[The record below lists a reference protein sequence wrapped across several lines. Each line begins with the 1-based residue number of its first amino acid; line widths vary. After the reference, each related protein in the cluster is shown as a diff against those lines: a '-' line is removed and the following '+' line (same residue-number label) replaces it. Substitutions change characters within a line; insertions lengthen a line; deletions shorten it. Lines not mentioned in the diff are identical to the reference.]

1 MRQRIDLG
9 AETIAFVRQRVAE
22 IVGENQEGYNL
33 SPSLRK
39 HRRKYCR
46 KIICDACSHC
56 ENHTENHAENHTE
69 NPQKSTQKSA
79 TLSHEFD
86 LK

>member
-22 IVGENQEGYNL
+22 IVGEKQEGYKL

-39 HRRKYCR
+39 YRRKHRR
-46 KIICDACSHC
+46 KIICDARSHC
-56 ENHTENHAENHTE
+56 ENHTENDRIS
-69 NPQKSTQKSA
+69 P
-79 TLSHEFD
+79 
-86 LK
+86 

>member
-22 IVGENQEGYNL
+22 IVGENQEGYKL

-39 HRRKYCR
+39 HRRKHRR
-46 KIICDACSHC
+46 KIICDARSHC

-69 NPQKSTQKSA
+69 NAPEKYTKKCNVVA
-79 TLSHEFD
+79 RI
-86 LK
+86 

>member
-33 SPSLRK
+33 SPSLCKHRRK
-39 HRRKYCR
+39 HRRK
-46 KIICDACSHC
+46 IFCDACSHR
-56 ENHTENHAENHTE
+56 ENHTKNHAENHTE
-69 NPQKSTQKSA
+69 NAPEKFTEKYNA
-79 TLSHEFD
+79 IARI
-86 LK
+86 

>member
-1 MRQRIDLG
+1 MKQRIALG
-9 AETIAFVRQRVAE
+9 AETVAFVRQRVAE

-39 HRRKYCR
+39 HRRKHCR
-46 KIICDACSHC
+46 KIICDGACIVKIIQK
-56 ENHTENHAENHTE
+56 NMQKTIQNT
-69 NPQKSTQKSA
+69 PQKSTQKSA

-86 LK
+86 LI